1 LEGQKGFATEVGHQK
16 FFYNRKWREW
26 EFFCGGRGIEDRYY
40 AKTGLKKE
48 AREIFLSVDTDESS
62 KEIIKQ
68 AKEFLGVGVSNLLTV
83 FDPGKVVIGGGIS
96 NHREFIE
103 EALQIAQENLYFQ
116 KYINYSW
123 EFTCLNRQANL
134 LGVSTKHF

>member
-1 LEGQKGFATEVGHQK
+1 
-16 FFYNRKWREW
+16 
-26 EFFCGGRGIEDRYY
+26 
-40 AKTGLKKE
+40 
-48 AREIFLSVDTDESS
+48 
-62 KEIIKQ
+62 
-68 AKEFLGVGVSNLLTV
+68 
-83 FDPGKVVIGGGIS
+83 VVIGGGIS